1 MDNKRKYK
9 RFITCFEME
18 YYANGQ
24 AYKGISRDLS
34 VTGLFIE
41 TDNFLDSDSVVD
53 ILIYLPNGLT
63 SKLRGK
69 IRRIL
74 KKSFSGKNTA
84 TSRQGMGVEI
94 IEKDLNYSRF
104 ITSMYNQHTL
114 SLRTNS

>member
-9 RFITCFEME
+9 RFTTCCETE

-24 AYKGISRDLS
+24 AYKGISQDLS
-34 VTGLFIE
+34 LTGLFIE
-41 TDNFLDSDSVVD
+41 TDNILDLDSAID
-53 ILIYLPNGLT
+53 ILIYLPNGST

-74 KKSFSGKNTA
+74 KKSSSGKSTT
-84 TSRQGMGVEI
+84 TSKHGMGVEI
-94 IEKDLNYSRF
+94 IEKDINYSRF

-114 SLRTNS
+114 SLRTNF

>member
-1 MDNKRKYK
+1 
-9 RFITCFEME
+9 ME

-24 AYKGISRDLS
+24 AYKGITRDLS
-34 VTGLFIE
+34 ITGLFIE

-53 ILIYLPNGLT
+53 ILLYLPNGVT
-63 SKLRGK
+63 SKLRGR

-74 KKSFSGKNTA
+74 KKSFSRKFTA
-84 TSRQGMGVEI
+84 TSKHGMGVEI

-104 ITSMYNQHTL
+104 ITSIYTQHTL

>member
-1 MDNKRKYK
+1 
-9 RFITCFEME
+9 ME

-24 AYKGISRDLS
+24 AYRGITRDLS
-34 VTGLFIE
+34 VTDLFIE

-74 KKSFSGKNTA
+74 KKSPSGKSTT
-84 TSRQGMGVEI
+84 TSKQGMGVEI
-94 IEKDLNYSRF
+94 IEQDLNYSRF
-104 ITSMYNQHTL
+104 ITSMYVEHTL

>member
-1 MDNKRKYK
+1 MENKRKYK
-9 RFITCFEME
+9 RFITCCEIE
-18 YYANGQ
+18 YCANGQ

-41 TDNFLDSDSVVD
+41 ADNILDLDSVVD
-53 ILIYLPNGLT
+53 ILLYLPNGLT

-74 KKSFSGKNTA
+74 QKSLCGKSTI
-84 TSRQGMGVEI
+84 TSKHGMGVEI
-94 IEKDLNYSRF
+94 IEQDFNYSRF
-104 ITSMYNQHTL
+104 ITSMYTQHTL

>member
-9 RFITCFEME
+9 RFITYFEME

-24 AYKGISRDLS
+24 SYKGISRDLS
-34 VTGLFIE
+34 LNGLFIE

-74 KKSFSGKNTA
+74 EKSPGGKSTT
-84 TSRQGMGVEI
+84 TSKQGMGVEI
-94 IEKDLNYSRF
+94 IEQDIIYSRF
-104 ITSMYNQHTL
+104 ITSMYTQHTL

>member
-9 RFITCFEME
+9 RLITCFEME
-18 YYANGQ
+18 YYATGQ

-41 TDNFLDSDSVVD
+41 TDNFLDLDSVVD
-53 ILIYLPNGLT
+53 ILLYLPNGLT
-63 SKLRGK
+63 SKLRGR

-74 KKSFSGKNTA
+74 QKSFSEKITA
-84 TSRQGMGVEI
+84 TSKQGMGVEI
-94 IEKDLNYSRF
+94 IEQDINYSRF
-104 ITSMYNQHTL
+104 ITSLYNQHTL

>member
-9 RFITCFEME
+9 RFIACFEME

-24 AYKGISRDLS
+24 AYKGISRDISL
-34 VTGLFIE
+34 TGLFIE
-41 TDNFLDSDSVVD
+41 TDNFLDSDSVID

-74 KKSFSGKNTA
+74 QKSLGGKYT
-84 TSRQGMGVEI
+84 TPSKQGMGVEI
-94 IEKDLNYSRF
+94 IEQDLNYNRF
-104 ITSMYNQHTL
+104 ITSMYVQHAL

>member
-1 MDNKRKYK
+1 
-9 RFITCFEME
+9 ME

-24 AYKGISRDLS
+24 AYKGISRDISLN
-34 VTGLFIE
+34 GLFIE
-41 TDNFLDSDSVVD
+41 TVNFLDSDSELN

-69 IRRIL
+69 IRRIFQ
-74 KKSFSGKNTA
+74 KSPGGESNM
-84 TSRQGMGVEI
+84 TSKQGMGIEI

-104 ITSMYNQHTL
+104 ITSMYTQHTL

>member
-9 RFITCFEME
+9 RLIRSFEIE

-41 TDNFLDSDSVVD
+41 TDNFLDSDSIVD

-63 SKLRGK
+63 SKLRGR

-74 KKSFSGKNTA
+74 QKSFSGKITA
-84 TSRQGMGVEI
+84 TSKQGMGVEI
-94 IEKDLNYSRF
+94 IEQDLNYSRF
-104 ITSMYNQHTL
+104 ITSMYVEHTL

>member
-9 RFITCFEME
+9 RLIRSFEIE

-41 TDNFLDSDSVVD
+41 TDNFLDLDSIVD

-63 SKLRGK
+63 SKLIGK
-69 IRRIL
+69 IIRIL
-74 KKSFSGKNTA
+74 QKSFSGKNTA
-84 TSRQGMGVEI
+84 TSKQGMGVQI
-94 IEKDLNYSRF
+94 IEKDINYSRF
-104 ITSMYNQHTL
+104 ITSLHTQHTL
-114 SLRTNS
+114 SLRNNS

>member
-1 MDNKRKYK
+1 
-9 RFITCFEME
+9 ME

-24 AYKGISRDLS
+24 AYKGISRDISLN
-34 VTGLFIE
+34 GHFIE
-41 TDNFLDSDSVVD
+41 TVNFLDSDSELD

-69 IRRIL
+69 IRRIFQ
-74 KKSFSGKNTA
+74 KSPNGESNM
-84 TSRQGMGVEI
+84 TSKQGMGIEI

-104 ITSMYNQHTL
+104 ITSMYTQHTL